1 MWLDRWKKQKT
12 ENKTPPDGMTES
24 DISTQSSICTGETLI
39 GFLDAK
45 TGRLLQAV
53 VVRTPADIT
62 AFYHSYGYT
71 PPRHI

>member
-12 ENKTPPDGMTES
+12 EKKTPPDGMTES

-45 TGRLLQAV
+45 TGRLL
-53 VVRTPADIT
+53 
-62 AFYHSYGYT
+62 
-71 PPRHI
+71 